1 MSDQS
6 NQILD
11 AALKYA
17 ARGWA
22 VFPLAP
28 GTKVPP
34 YGSHGHK
41 DATTDADAIRRL
53 WTTMPNAN
61 IAIATGTRSGLFLFD
76 VDRKNGKDGFVHLD
90 KLEAQYGQLPKTRA
104 VCTPSGGGHYFFSMP
119 VGVELKST
127 ALKIDGKEIGIDIKA
142 DSGYAV
148 APPSA
153 TPDGKYILAADEE
166 IVPAPEWLL
175 DFIVDAQ
182 KTTERTPAPAT
193 PSVQPTSDMGDSDRV
208 RRARAYLDKIPGG
221 VDGEHGSNPC
231 LWAASVLVWGYCLD
245 RGTARQLMGEY
256 SARCSPPWS
265 EKEIEHKLD
274 DAAKGGIG
282 KPQGWLLDAPRPER
296 NGTPAPSASSG
307 AVVATEPE
315 RPRFRIYSDSE
326 FSKGDFRPNWLVKN
340 VLTVGE
346 PCGIG
351 AAMKSLKTSIA
362 CDLAL
367 SLVTGTPFL
376 NTFEV
381 VRPVGTLFLSGESGR
396 STTQLLRSRV
406 LDAKGLRDAEFD
418 NMFWQF
424 DTPQLDDLIGMG
436 QLVEE
441 YAKRGVEVAI
451 LDPLYLMFGDV
462 DTRSIFEAGRAL
474 RNVSR
479 LFSDKGITP
488 ILIHHASRALK
499 PGEKME
505 LHHLSHAGFAEF
517 VRQFML
523 INRVSEY
530 QYDGRHTLNV
540 RIGGS
545 CGHSGEYV
553 VEVDEGMLNE
563 DFTGRKWDVA
573 VTPAADARQAKVD
586 DREERKAEQGRQT
599 ILGRNA
605 KLLDA
610 IDKEVEKGEGGATKN
625 AIETLYKLKGR
636 ELSET
641 ISRLR
646 DDGQI
651 EDCEWIKEIGS
662 GAKRKVFGF
671 RRPAKVEQSDIPF
684 GDQPPPSP
692 TIPLNDD
699 DGDMVGWS
707 GPTTDQPPRP
717 TNPLASLYRE
727 AGVSGGGMVCD
738 PPASNSTKT
747 PSKKKTK
754 SKRKPKAG
762 AA

>member
-1 MSDQS
+1 MPDTSHQL
-6 NQILD
+6 LD
-11 AALKYA
+11 AALEYA
-17 ARGWA
+17 AKGWA
-22 VFPLAP
+22 VFPLAT
-28 GTKVPP
+28 GTKVPTA
-34 YGSHGHK
+34 GSVGHK
-41 DATTDADAIRRL
+41 AATTDADTIRRW
-53 WTTMPNAN
+53 WTTTPDAN
-61 IAIATGTRSGLFLFD
+61 IGLATGAPSGVWALD
-76 VDRKNGKDGFVHLD
+76 VDLDTETGKDGNTDLDSLQSRFGELPPTRVHLS
-90 KLEAQYGQLPKTRA
+90 PR
-104 VCTPSGGGHYFFSMP
+104 GGGHFIFNMP
-119 VGVELKST
+119 T
-127 ALKIDGKEIGIDIKA
+127 GIDVRNRAGINGMA
-142 DSGYAV
+142 LDARGTGGYLV
-148 APPSA
+148 LPPSRTDRGVYSVA
-153 TPDGKYILAADEE
+153 TDLPIAD
-166 IVPAPEWLL
+166 APQCLL
-175 DFIVDAQ
+175 DLVV
-182 KTTERTPAPAT
+182 RPSTPAPAT
-193 PSVQPTSDMGDSDRV
+193 PSLQPSFDIGDSDRV

-296 NGTPAPSASSG
+296 NGTPAPSASS
-307 AVVATEPE
+307 APPTTEPE
-315 RPRFRIYSDSE
+315 RPRFTIYSDAE
-326 FSKGDFRPNWLVKN
+326 FARGDFRPNWLVKN

-376 NTFEV
+376 GTFEV

-418 NMFWQF
+418 SMFWQF

-436 QLVEE
+436 QLVEA

-451 LDPLYLMFGDV
+451 LDPLYLMFGEV
-462 DTRSIFEAGRAL
+462 DPRSIFEAGRAL